1 MPHMQGTLGE
11 GGSGALATREQP
23 WAGPPSSLPADRELD
38 LLGDS
43 PSSGIRT
50 PHQNPHTRYIRM
62 SWEAACAP
70 SAPVC

>member
-1 MPHMQGTLGE
+1 MPHVQGTLGE

-50 PHQNPHTRYIRM
+50 TTPKTPTPDT
-62 SWEAACAP
+62 SE
-70 SAPVC
+70 